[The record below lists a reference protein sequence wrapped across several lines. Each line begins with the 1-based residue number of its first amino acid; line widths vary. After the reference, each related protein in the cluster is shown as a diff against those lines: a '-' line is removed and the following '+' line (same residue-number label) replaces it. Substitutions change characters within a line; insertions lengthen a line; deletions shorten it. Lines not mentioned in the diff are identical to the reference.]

1 MRTWRN
7 RSDYG
12 RYDRVLWCATLLSA
26 KWFTGS
32 ACSRSIL
39 LLPAKYRSGALAR
52 SSVLFDWHLKSDRCS
67 DADVYSFAS
76 VEPHSFNDRRRIRNF
91 ASAFGDAPMM
101 LGLGQPFSNVV
112 VTPAVLDACGQNP
125 CTDWDYLMAS
135 SDCEAFGICTTNV
148 ATCGQA
154 TCTVGQAAAAL
165 GTQVGD
171 TLGAAAS
178 AALNAAG
185 STAGA
190 ALQNLN
196 IAGYATTA
204 LVILGGALAL
214 FLLIQVEK

>member
-1 MRTWRN
+1 
-7 RSDYG
+7 
-12 RYDRVLWCATLLSA
+12 
-26 KWFTGS
+26 
-32 ACSRSIL
+32 
-39 LLPAKYRSGALAR
+39 
-52 SSVLFDWHLKSDRCS
+52 
-67 DADVYSFAS
+67 
-76 VEPHSFNDRRRIRNF
+76 
-91 ASAFGDAPMM
+91 MM